1 MVKEPT
7 DLEDRLETAAPADAD
22 DAASLETLLSEE
34 QDDANEERDANADCY

>member
-1 MVKEPT
+1 MVKEPA
-7 DLEDRLETAAPADAD
+7 DLEDKLEATPADAD